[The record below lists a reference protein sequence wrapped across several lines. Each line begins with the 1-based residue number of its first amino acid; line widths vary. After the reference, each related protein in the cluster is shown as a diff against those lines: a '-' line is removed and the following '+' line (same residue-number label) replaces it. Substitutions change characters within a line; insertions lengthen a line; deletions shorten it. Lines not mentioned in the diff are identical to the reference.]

1 MNNNLKVCNWFNAV
15 CAEFLATR
23 FCWSGKWGR
32 HTPDEI
38 FQKEHQKLEDESKQW
53 LNSTSN
59 SCSFIAALITTV
71 AFASS
76 ASVPGGLQWQNSTSN
91 ASSFFAALI
100 ATVAFASSAGVKQDT
115 GESVFEHHLAFSIA
129 SLGAPFCWVISL
141 LIFLVIF
148 VSKGEDRFYYKLAD
162 EIFIWFN
169 ICLYIHGSHV
179 DLFLLGKL
187 LDA

>member
-23 FCWSGKWGR
+23 FWGR

-129 SLGAPFCWVISL
+129 SLGAPFC
-141 LIFLVIF
+141 
-148 VSKGEDRFYYKLAD
+148 
-162 EIFIWFN
+162 
-169 ICLYIHGSHV
+169 
-179 DLFLLGKL
+179 
-187 LDA
+187 